1 MSDPAVEAA
10 QRAEQASGWW
20 KSGHS
25 TPWDAGYA
33 VDAAREALRPIRELH
48 RELSVSALDED
59 AEVEHGMRLV
69 LDNLAPL
76 IYSTEELMER

>member
-1 MSDPAVEAA
+1 L
-10 QRAEQASGWW
+10 
-20 KSGHS
+20 K
-25 TPWDAGYA
+25 
-33 VDAAREALRPIRELH
+33 PIRELH

-76 IYSTEELMER
+76 IYSTEELMGR